1 MTGHEAQ
8 AHPWFKLCEEEDHPE
23 IELKKISSE
32 VIERLKNFKGESTF
46 KKAAMNLLVKTA
58 TEEEVHDLKAAF
70 QAIDTDGT
78 GMIGAQ
84 ELRQILVSKKQNV
97 SDSEIS
103 SIIDQMD
110 YHDNKQI
117 NYSEFLA
124 ATINVQSFLTESR
137 LKAVFNQFDTDSSGK
152 ITEENIVLAMQKL
165 GREISQSEVLEM
177 ITKHDVNGDGAL
189 NFAEFKAIFFDNK
202 ELESH

>member
-1 MTGHEAQ
+1 
-8 AHPWFKLCEEEDHPE
+8 
-23 IELKKISSE
+23 
-32 VIERLKNFKGESTF
+32 
-46 KKAAMNLLVKTA
+46 
-58 TEEEVHDLKAAF
+58 
-70 QAIDTDGT
+70 
-78 GMIGAQ
+78 
-84 ELRQILVSKKQNV
+84 
-97 SDSEIS
+97 
-103 SIIDQMD
+103 MD

-137 LKAVFNQFDTDSSGK
+137 LKAIFNQFDTDSSGK

-189 NFAEFKAIFFDNK
+189 NFSEFKAIFFDNK
-202 ELESH
+202 ELES